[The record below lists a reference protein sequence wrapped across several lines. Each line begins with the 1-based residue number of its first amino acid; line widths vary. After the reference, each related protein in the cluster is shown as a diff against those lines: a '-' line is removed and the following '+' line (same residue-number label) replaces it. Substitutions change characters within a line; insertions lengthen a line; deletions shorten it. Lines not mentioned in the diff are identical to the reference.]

1 MRMSAQAHTWQSC
14 EFRRKARQNLR
25 ELRRRGLLFY
35 WDANVLAFSE
45 GGKAGSRGG
54 GWQGAGGGKEKN
66 PKGKS
71 HFHSSYLLRSP
82 LPCGRDALRMLE
94 I

>member
-1 MRMSAQAHTWQSC
+1 MAWHSA
-14 EFRRKARQNLR
+14 RVGRQGAEEEDGR
-25 ELRRRGLLFY
+25 ELGR
-35 WDANVLAFSE
+35 
-45 GGKAGSRGG
+45 
-54 GWQGAGGGKEKN
+54 GKEKN

-82 LPCGRDALRMLE
+82 VPCGRGALCMLE

>member
-1 MRMSAQAHTWQSC
+1 MSWHS
-14 EFRRKARQNLR
+14 ARVGRQGAEKEDGR
-25 ELRRRGLLFY
+25 EL
-35 WDANVLAFSE
+35 
-45 GGKAGSRGG
+45 
-54 GWQGAGGGKEKN
+54 GGGKEKN

-82 LPCGRDALRMLE
+82 LPCGRDALCMLE